1 MPSERERREPC
12 WKITYRF
19 KDQFGW
25 KIGYMI
31 IHADSKEEAIRKADK
46 WPPLILNVDQL

>member
-1 MPSERERREPC
+1 MSSERERREPC
-12 WKITYRF
+12 WKITYKF
-19 KDQFGW
+19 KDKFGW

-46 WPPLILNVDQL
+46 WPPLILNVDLI